1 MDTLN
6 DWLLKEMKSRNW
18 TQAELARRAG
28 VSRTAIGDVLSGKRN
43 MGKDLAQLVAEAFKI
58 PVVEVYRV
66 AGILPP
72 EPNENPIIKQIAHLA
87 IDLPDDEQQDILEF
101 VKLRHRLAEERG
113 KYEPKKSDKRTAA
126 SK

>member
-1 MDTLN
+1 MDTVPN
-6 DWLLKEMKSRNW
+6 WLMKEMKSRSW

-28 VSRTAIGDVLSGKRN
+28 VSRTAIGDVISGKRN

-72 EPNENPIIKQIAHLA
+72 EPTENKIIKQISYLTS
-87 IDLPDDEQQDILEF
+87 DLPEAEQQDILEF

-113 KYEPKKSDKRTAA
+113 TYEPKRKKST
-126 SK
+126 STNN